1 LAIAPRHSA
10 FTARPDIMTN
20 QETVRSSFFPRLIG
34 IAAILAVHFFS
45 LVMLIL
51 VFCSVVPKYLDFFD
65 SWNLELPEMT
75 ILAITMSFACCN
87 YWYLAVLLL
96 PADAIIVIML
106 SLLGTKRSWILSV
119 YCHLVLLTVIF
130 LLLFVIV
137 SMAVP
142 IASIPAPSLLA

>member
-1 LAIAPRHSA
+1 
-10 FTARPDIMTN
+10 MTD

-34 IAAILAVHFFS
+34 IAAILAVHFFT

-51 VFCSVVPKYLDFFD
+51 VFCSVVPKHLDFFD

-75 ILAITMSFACCN
+75 ILAITMAFACCD

-142 IASIPAPSLLA
+142 IASIPAPSRLA